1 MLPFIQK
8 TPTQRELPL
17 GPVPVPVAG
26 QVAEPLTPMV
36 AEPLTFPQ
44 RMMQAIRPP
53 QQQQQGQRGGPPP
66 TSRAGKLVPGRPLP
80 HIVLSTVQGGKIE
93 LGAPTGRW
101 QMIVVYRG
109 KHCPVSKNYLASL
122 QQIYYE
128 LDELGVE
135 VIAVSGDG
143 RERAESFLEALK
155 ATTDTKEVSFKIAY
169 GLPISEMLRWGLY
182 ISEPRNIRETDQPF
196 PEPALFLLNPDGEV
210 VVIDYSNSPFARPDL
225 RILVEGI
232 RYIQENDYPVRG
244 TWGLA

>member
-1 MLPFIQK
+1 MQY
-8 TPTQRELPL
+8 
-17 GPVPVPVAG
+17 AG

-44 RMMQAIRPP
+44 RMMQVIRPG
-53 QQQQQGQRGGPPP
+53 QQPAGRPGPPP
-66 TSRAGKLVPGRPLP
+66 PRRAGKLIPGKPLP
-80 HIVLSTVQGGKIE
+80 HIVLNTVQGGKIE

-101 QMIVVYRG
+101 QLIVVYRG

-128 LDELGVE
+128 LDELGAE

-143 RERAESFLEALK
+143 RERAESFLESLK

-169 GLPISEMLRWGLY
+169 GLPLAEMLRWGLY

-210 VVIDYSNSPFARPDL
+210 VIIDYSNSPFARPDL
-225 RILVEGI
+225 RILVEGMFLTSTSSCVTLHLI
-232 RYIQENDYPVRG
+232 MSNRPSDLLEDLSGEIVQ
-244 TWGLA
+244 